1 MTENQSREAETPEN
15 AVGTATDEQ
24 KHGQATPADETG
36 ESEIIK
42 LHQTVVME
50 DIGPCK
56 KHIKVTIDRDDIDKI
71 LEKKYSE
78 LVVEAQVPGFRPGK
92 APRKLVE
99 RKFQK
104 DVRERARGE
113 ILLQSLEQL
122 AEENDVAPLTAPNI
136 DPANIIIPD
145 EGPMMYEF
153 EVEVRPEFE
162 LPAFKGLK
170 LTRSVR
176 EFTDADIQAEE
187 KRLLSRL
194 GTLTDKS
201 DEGAA
206 EGDYLVTDLVT
217 RDGEQLLSTHQAI
230 TIRVDNRL
238 SLKDGF
244 CDNFADAVGGAHAGD
259 KRTFTI
265 TLLDTVANPTL
276 QGKTVQ
282 AELNIKEVKKLVL
295 PELTE
300 AFLDKLG
307 FSSPEQFREGILASL
322 KRRHEYEQ
330 RMAARD
336 QVMNQ
341 LTSNLTWDLPRDLLQ
356 RQARRALQRRVVEMQ
371 QAGMSEAEI
380 QGRSRM
386 LQRDTIESTTTALK
400 EHFVLQKIAEVEN
413 MDIDEADV
421 DEEIE
426 RMALQNNESPRRVR
440 ARLEKG
446 DLMEALATQIVE
458 RKALDL
464 ILDSAD
470 YTEVP
475 YQQTD
480 EPSMGTVEEQAVP
493 GTVREPGQE
502 PDETKPADEAGEA
515 KT

>member
-1 MTENQSREAETPEN
+1 MAENESKEIEMPETD
-15 AVGTATDEQ
+15 VGTAMDEQ
-24 KHGQATPADETG
+24 G
-36 ESEIIK
+36 ESENIK
-42 LHQTVVME
+42 LHQTVEMV

-78 LVVEAQVPGFRPGK
+78 LVVDAQVPGFRPGK

-99 RKFQK
+99 RKFHK
-104 DVRERARGE
+104 DVRDRTRGQ

-136 DPANIIIPD
+136 DPDSILIPD

-153 EVEVRPEFE
+153 DVEVRPEFD
-162 LPAFKGLK
+162 LPPFKGLK

-176 EFTDADIQAEE
+176 EFTDEDISAEE
-187 KRLLSRL
+187 KRILSQLGRL
-194 GTLTDKS
+194 EVKT
-201 DEGAA
+201 DEGAV

-217 RDGEQLLSTHQAI
+217 RDSDHLLSTHKGI
-230 TIRVDNRL
+230 TIRVDKRL
-238 SLKDGF
+238 ALKDGY
-244 CDNFADAVGGAHAGD
+244 CDNFADAVAGAKAGD
-259 KRTFTI
+259 KKSFTI
-265 TLLDTVANPTL
+265 TLLDSVANASL

-282 AELNIKEVKKLVL
+282 AELDVKEVKALHL

-300 AFLDKLG
+300 AYLDRLG
-307 FSSPEQFREGILASL
+307 FSSHEVFRESILASL

-330 RMAARD
+330 RMSARD
-336 QVMNQ
+336 QVMEQ
-341 LTSNLTWDLPRDLLQ
+341 LTSTLSWDLPRDLLQ
-356 RQARRALQRRVVEMQ
+356 RQAHRALQRRLVEMQ

-380 QGRSRM
+380 QGRYRL
-386 LQRDTIESTTTALK
+386 LQRDSIESTTVSLK
-400 EHFVLQKIAEVEN
+400 EHFVLQKIAEVEK

-426 RMALQNNESPRRVR
+426 RMALQNNESARRVR

-464 ILDSAD
+464 ILDSAE

-475 YQQTD
+475 YQKTE
-480 EPSMGTVEEQAVP
+480 EPSMGTVDEQAVP
-493 GTVREPGQE
+493 GAAREPGQE
-502 PDETKPADEAGEA
+502 PGETKPTDEAGGA
-515 KT
+515 KA